1 MRETMTDIWVN
12 HRGKFLGSL
21 FGLLFSLSVMAIGLL
36 WTLFW
41 ILCVLIGYQVGKK
54 MDEEK
59 ENLVDVLERYLPPGG
74 R

>member
-1 MRETMTDIWVN
+1 MKEIWVN

-21 FGLLFSLSVMAIGLL
+21 FGLLFALSVMAIGLL

-41 ILCVLIGYQVGKK
+41 MLCVLIGYQVGKK